1 MNTSQRQWPKLP
13 IPPPWNHPT
22 TTSRLNEVV
31 PAFVCIRRHNC
42 IDYVPPVYLCLKIR
56 PEKTQS
62 FCCCFKMSQKDP
74 NRTKHKMI
82 IKECYQFYEPHNLTA
97 IVSYHNHCDS
107 RMRSDK
113 FQRCPKGISITW
125 HSWKTRVHLFLIA
138 FQCVNEIVRLCFCFI
153 RWCFTFPSPPK
164 P

>member
-1 MNTSQRQWPKLP
+1 MKSFQHLCAL
-13 IPPPWNHPT
+13 
-22 TTSRLNEVV
+22 S
-31 PAFVCIRRHNC
+31 RHNC

-74 NRTKHKMI
+74 NRTTRHKMI
-82 IKECYQFYEPHNLTA
+82 IKECFQFYEPHNLTA

-113 FQRCPKGISITW
+113 FQRCPKGISIT
-125 HSWKTRVHLFLIA
+125 
-138 FQCVNEIVRLCFCFI
+138 
-153 RWCFTFPSPPK
+153 
-164 P
+164 